1 MQREQ
6 GGFSLI
12 EVLVSITILSII
24 SVSLI
29 SIFSQSLAA
38 SRDSTE
44 LTFANYLAKN
54 ATSYIKREALEA
66 TSDELFAFSSLSKQ
80 ADKATYLNGKYVIPE
95 PTSPPSCELSAICS
109 SIFTIPEINNIAFD
123 VKYSVTPRKL
133 EEVVNPNILD
143 LHVFVYIEGTT
154 EPITSLKGSITNATL
169 NQSFPTTK

>member
-29 SIFSQSLAA
+29 SIFSQSLVA

-54 ATSYIKREALEA
+54 ATSYIKREAVEA
-66 TSDELFAFSSLSKQ
+66 DSGPFVFELLMNQ
-80 ADKATYLNGKYVIPE
+80 AKLNGNTKIPKPE
-95 PTSPPSCELSAICS
+95 TPLCGVSAVCD
-109 SIFTIPEINNIAFD
+109 SIFNDAQINNLLFD
-123 VKYSVTPRKL
+123 VKISVTPH
-133 EEVVNPNILD
+133 VAPNQIKPDPNLLD
-143 LHVFVYIEGTT
+143 LYVYVYQDGQS
-154 EPITSLKGSITNATL
+154 EPITSLKGTITNATL

>member
-66 TSDELFAFSSLSKQ
+66 TADEPFAYNVLKEQ
-80 ADKATYLNGKYVIPE
+80 ADSATYLNGKYVVPD
-95 PTSPPSCELSAICS
+95 PVTPSCGLSAICH
-109 SIFTIPEINNIAFD
+109 SIFTDPEINNIAFD
-123 VKYSVTPRKL
+123 VKYSVTPRKI
-133 EEVVNPNILD
+133 EGTVNPNLLD
-143 LHVFVYIEGTT
+143 LYVFVYIEGTT
-154 EPITSLKGSITNATL
+154 EPITTLKGSITNATL

>member
-66 TSDELFAFSSLSKQ
+66 TSDEPFAFSSLSTQ
-80 ADKATYLNGKYVIPE
+80 ADKATYLNDNYVIPE
-95 PTSPPSCELSAICS
+95 PTSPSCELSAICS
-109 SIFTIPEINNIAFD
+109 SIFTNPEINNIAFE

-133 EEVVNPNILD
+133 EGVVNPNLLD

>member
-1 MQREQ
+1 MQHKQ
-6 GGFSLI
+6 DGFSLI

-54 ATSYIKREALEA
+54 ATSYIKREAIEA
-66 TSDELFAFSSLSKQ
+66 TANEPFSFVSLSQ
-80 ADKATYLNGKYVIPE
+80 EAL
-95 PTSPPSCELSAICS
+95 
-109 SIFTIPEINNIAFD
+109 
-123 VKYSVTPRKL
+123 
-133 EEVVNPNILD
+133 NPNLLD
-143 LHVFVYIEGTT
+143 LYVYVYVEGTT
-154 EPITSLKGSITNATL
+154 EPITTLKGSITNATL